1 MSEISTKLS
10 QVCATNNWGFIS
22 HEDIDGTH
30 LNSSGVHLNKQGT
43 ATMAQN
49 IRIFLGI
56 VIGIDFQLQVLLPIL
71 ATILTRG
78 YLMLALLYQNYGAL
92 KFSIQI
98 LLV

>member
-1 MSEISTKLS
+1 
-10 QVCATNNWGFIS
+10 
-22 HEDIDGTH
+22 
-30 LNSSGVHLNKQGT
+30 
-43 ATMAQN
+43 MAQN

-78 YLMLALLYQNYGAL
+78 HLMLALLYQNYGAL